1 MKKEIEELTQR
12 ENNLVRVNQTLQ
24 KALKQADNKVDSQ
37 WKLKYEEQVES
48 YHQLQKQL
56 LEQTKN
62 QHYVDFAPLFDSQI
76 WETPSAS
83 PSYTPALSFER
94 NAYSSVKKMDM
105 LMHSLQGKEK
115 PTSNY
120 SSKRRRSSTF
130 ARDDEIIIRL

>member
-1 MKKEIEELTQR
+1 MEELTQR

-24 KALKQADNKVDSQ
+24 NALKQADNKVDSQ

-83 PSYTPALSFER
+83 PSYTPALSTER
-94 NAYSSVKKMDM
+94 NAYSSVKKMDK

-115 PTSNY
+115 PASNY
-120 SSKRRRSSTF
+120 SSKRRRSSTL